1 MMYARVVH
9 LESGAGKKMEYE
21 YRPEISNVDAGAK
34 AQFVGKDQEVDILN
48 AFGAIQ
54 RLRWGAVQRQ
64 AWHVIVVR
72 KLNGEHMSLRIK
84 MHTRF

>member
-1 MMYARVVH
+1 MVH
-9 LESGAGKKMEYE
+9 KFKS
-21 YRPEISNVDAGAK
+21 EISNVDACAK
-34 AQFVGKDQEVDILN
+34 AQFVVKDQEVDTLN

-72 KLNGEHMSLRIK
+72 KLNGEHMSLRTK